1 VAEPVRVI
9 LPDEVIAQVSGPEY
23 TGWNQDL
30 CNEGQVTRSLP
41 GCAPL
46 GPGVY
51 EMEIYRVTLRDVQT
65 IDGKK
70 LSPRLVVG
78 LTSHALPKDYR
89 ERRRLRL
96 ERAPDNFRV
105 STGIEYLAWP
115 RK

>member
-1 VAEPVRVI
+1 
-9 LPDEVIAQVSGPEY
+9 
-23 TGWNQDL
+23 
-30 CNEGQVTRSLP
+30 
-41 GCAPL
+41 
-46 GPGVY
+46 
-51 EMEIYRVTLRDVQT
+51 MEIYRVTLRDVQT